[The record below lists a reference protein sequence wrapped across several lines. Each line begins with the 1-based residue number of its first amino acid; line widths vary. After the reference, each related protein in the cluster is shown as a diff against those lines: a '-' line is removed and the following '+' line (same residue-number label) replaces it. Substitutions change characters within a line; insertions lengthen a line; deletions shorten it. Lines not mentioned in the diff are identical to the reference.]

1 MPVNKMNN
9 HTIPTP
15 HADIRLTDSGGAG
28 MPLLLI
34 HGGGTSRAVFDL
46 QMQSQL
52 AERHRLIA
60 LDLPGH
66 GESSDAR
73 DPAFGYTMPGFA
85 TVVSEVL
92 DTLGIERLAV
102 FGWSLGGHI
111 AIELMSRL
119 PRIAGTMLMGAP
131 PVSPGPLGMLRGF
144 HTNWDMLLASKEKFS
159 PRDMARY
166 NELCFAG
173 NPPPH
178 AMGDIARADGRSR
191 VHVGKSMMRGDGADQ
206 RRTVEHSMAPVA
218 MVNGEHDPFVRLG
231 YLNSLDYRNL
241 WDGRVHIMQEAGH
254 AAFRDQPERFNALLM
269 RFAADTEAYR
279 EPIVQ
284 AARRA

>member
-1 MPVNKMNN
+1 MHSNR
-9 HTIPTP
+9 TILTS
-15 HADIRLTDSGGAG
+15 HAQIRLTDSGGAG
-28 MPLLLI
+28 LPLLLL

-60 LDLPGH
+60 IDLPGH

-85 TVVSEVL
+85 AVVTEVL
-92 DTLGIERLAV
+92 ADLGIDRLAV
-102 FGWSLGGHI
+102 FGWSLGGHM

-119 PRIAGTMLMGAP
+119 PGIAGTMLMGAP

-144 HTNWDMLLASKEKFS
+144 HTNWDMLLASKEKFT

-166 NELCFAG
+166 TELCFGSNLPAR
-173 NPPPH
+173 
-178 AMGDIARADGRSR
+178 AMEDVARADGRCR
-191 VHVGKSMMRGDGADQ
+191 VHVAKSMMRGDGADQ
-206 RRTVEHSMAPVA
+206 RQTVEHAVAPVA
-218 MVNGEHDPFVRLG
+218 MVNGEQDPFVRVG
-231 YLNSLDYRNL
+231 YLSTLNYANL
-241 WDGRVHIMQEAGH
+241 WDGRVHLMPGAGH

-269 RFAADTEAYR
+269 RFAADAEAWR
-279 EPIVQ
+279 EPAV
-284 AARRA
+284 AVAETTRRA